1 MGGDTMY
8 PLQHCGTQ
16 VIETQR
22 LLLRP
27 YTAADAEA
35 MYQNWASSEEV
46 TRYLTWPPHSSA
58 EATRTLLEGWVES
71 YQNPTV
77 YHWGITLKG
86 SDTVIGDISV
96 VHMNEKTAAAEL
108 GWCLGEAFWGRGIMP
123 EAALAVRDY
132 LFDRVGFHRVEAQH
146 DKNNP
151 RSGRVMQKIGM
162 QYEGT
167 KRASDFNNQGIC
179 DMVLYA
185 ILREDWQAVRRNGES

>member
-1 MGGDTMY
+1 MFE
-8 PLQHCGTQ
+8 LHHCGTQ
-16 VIETQR
+16 RIETER
-22 LLLRP
+22 LILRP
-27 YTAADAEA
+27 YTVDDAEA

-58 EATRTLLEGWVES
+58 EATRTLLEGWEES

-108 GWCLGEAFWGRGIMP
+108 GWCLGQSFWGKGIMP
-123 EAALAVRDY
+123 EAALAVLNF
-132 LFDRVGFHRVEAQH
+132 LFDWVGFHRVEARH

-151 RSGRVMQKIGM
+151 KSGRIMQKIGM

-167 KRASDFNNQGIC
+167 MRAADVNNQGIC
-179 DMVLYA
+179 DMVQYA
-185 ILREDWQAVRRNGES
+185 ILREEWEQARHH